1 MHEFDIIQKYEPAD
15 LVALMKAIGR
25 PAHQHKATETMVVAA
40 RTIEAA
46 GRQISY
52 FLYLENDALC
62 MVGQLKLKGPPTND
76 YVVNWNNV
84 RPISPLIGLDDGAI
98 LKFALNV
105 RRSTTFASFRTVVTE
120 FEKHYHRLGSE
131 LTA

>member
-1 MHEFDIIQKYEPAD
+1 VHDHEIIQRYEPAD

-25 PAHQHKATETMVVAA
+25 PAQQHKAMETMVVTA

-46 GRQISY
+46 GRPITY
-52 FLYLENDALC
+52 FVYLENDALC

-76 YVVNWNNV
+76 FVVNWNNLC
-84 RPISPLIGLDDGAI
+84 PISPLIGLDDGAI

-105 RRSTTFASFRTVVTE
+105 RRSTTFAAFRTVVTE
-120 FEKHYHRLGSE
+120 FENHFHRLGSE
-131 LTA
+131 LSG